1 MEMRRF
7 IADNALLFEC
17 ISTVELWQLDQK
29 QTKLMK
35 DDVKNT
41 ER

>member
-7 IADNALLFEC
+7 IADNALLFER
-17 ISTVELWQLDQK
+17 ISTVELRQLDQK
-29 QTKLMK
+29 QTKLIK